1 MTEENKIYLPLDLP
15 PDLYD
20 WLCEDAAAHQR
31 TFEEHITYVL
41 KNISLRDTGHT
52 LCHKI

>member
-1 MTEENKIYLPLDLP
+1 MTEEKDKIDLPLDLP

-31 TFEEHITYVL
+31 TFEEHIAFVL
-41 KNISLRDTGHT
+41 EEYLTKADA
-52 LCHKI
+52 KDV

>member
-1 MTEENKIYLPLDLP
+1 MTEENKINLALDLP

-31 TFEEHITYVL
+31 TFEAHSFSAERL
-41 KNISLRDTGHT
+41 SF
-52 LCHKI
+52 